1 LQGGFVSYFLPAVVE
16 RTHRGDER
24 WDLYSYLLKDRI
36 IFLGSEIDDGFAN
49 AIVAQLLFL
58 ESQDPERDIYVYI
71 NSPGGSVSAGM
82 AIYDTMKHVRPHVN
96 TICMGQAASM
106 GAVLLAGGE
115 KGKRRILPHARVL
128 IHQPLGGARGQA
140 TDIEIAAR
148 EINRV
153 KRELTQI
160 LADSTGQTFDRISA
174 DIERDYIMNAD
185 EAIKYGIVD
194 EVIQKVAPIAAR

>member
-1 LQGGFVSYFLPAVVE
+1 MPLHPGLPGVIE
-16 RTHRGDER
+16 QTHRGER
-24 WDLYSYLLKDRI
+24 SMDLYSFLLKDRI
-36 IFLGSEIDDGFAN
+36 VFLGTEIDDFTAN
-49 AIVAQLLFL
+49 GVAAQLLYL
-58 ESQDPERDIYVYI
+58 ESQDPDREVFLYI

-82 AIYDTMKHVRPHVN
+82 AIYDTMQHIRPPVS

-106 GAVLLAGGE
+106 AAVLLAGGA

-148 EINRV
+148 EIVRV

-160 LADSTGQTFDRISA
+160 LSDTTGQTYDRIA
-174 DIERDYIMNAD
+174 TDIERDYIMNAD
-185 EAIKYGIVD
+185 ESVRYGIVD
-194 EVIQKVAPIAAR
+194 EIIQKHPAVAVAR